1 MKNNNLFS
9 QYQFGFI
16 SGRSTVLQLLHVMN
30 IWIEVLDQGGTLDAI
45 YCDFMKA
52 FDKVPH
58 RRLVYKA
65 EKYGIKGNVI
75 GWIDSFLSERTQC
88 VNINNHKSS
97 FAPVTSGIPQGSV
110 LGPILFVLYI
120 NALPEVINGG
130 SLAFL
135 FADDTKMFRDIKTPN
150 DLQIQQNDIEKA
162 VNWSN
167 IWLLKFH
174 PDKCVHL
181 GIGSHRDSIK
191 EYQPNLNGR
200 PLKRKIC
207 EKDVE
212 KKYEN
217 DLCQHTYHYE
227 MDGHI
232 LKRSKVEKDI
242 GVNID
247 NDLNFKTHINSI
259 VKKANRVMGIT
270 RRTFTNLNSEVFLPI
285 FKSLVRPHLE
295 YAAPVWSPHLDDL
308 KKKVED
314 VQRRATKK
322 LPGMKDEN
330 GEDLSY
336 PARLRKLKLPTLAY
350 RRVRGDMIQTFKLLM
365 PIEEGGYDRSLPKLL
380 KLKSDLG
387 IREVGGQ
394 NDKQLYKGNV
404 SQNLGK
410 YSFNFR
416 VSKLWNSLPQH
427 IIDAPTVK
435 AFEIALDNHWEN
447 QPLMFDDYES
457 DIVVKR
463 R

>member
-16 SGRSTVLQLLHVMN
+16 SGRSTVLQLLHVLN

-58 RRLVYKA
+58 RRLVYKV
-65 EKYGIKGNVI
+65 EKYGIQGNVI
-75 GWIDSFLSERTQC
+75 GWINSFLNERTQC
-88 VNINNHKSS
+88 VNLNNHKSS

-110 LGPILFVLYI
+110 LGPILFVIYI
-120 NALPEVINGG
+120 NDLPEVINGG

-135 FADDTKMFRDIKTPN
+135 FADDTKMFRDIKTPT

-191 EYQPNLNGR
+191 EHQPNLNGH

-232 LKRSKVEKDI
+232 LKRSKAEKDI

-247 NDLNFKTHINSI
+247 NELNFKTHINSI

-270 RRTFTNLNSEVFLPI
+270 RRTFTNLDSEVFLPI

-322 LPGMKDEN
+322 LPGMKD
-330 GEDLSY
+330 LSY
-336 PARLRKLKLPTLAY
+336 PDRLRKLKLPTLAY

-394 NDKQLYKGNV
+394 NDKQLYKGYINH
-404 SQNLGK
+404 NLGK

-447 QPLMFDDYES
+447 QPLMFDDYQSE
-457 DIVVKR
+457 IVIKR

>member
-1 MKNNNLFS
+1 
-9 QYQFGFI
+9 
-16 SGRSTVLQLLHVMN
+16 
-30 IWIEVLDQGGTLDAI
+30 
-45 YCDFMKA
+45 
-52 FDKVPH
+52 
-58 RRLVYKA
+58 
-65 EKYGIKGNVI
+65 
-75 GWIDSFLSERTQC
+75 
-88 VNINNHKSS
+88 
-97 FAPVTSGIPQGSV
+97 
-110 LGPILFVLYI
+110 
-120 NALPEVINGG
+120 
-130 SLAFL
+130 
-135 FADDTKMFRDIKTPN
+135 
-150 DLQIQQNDIEKA
+150 
-162 VNWSN
+162 
-167 IWLLKFH
+167 
-174 PDKCVHL
+174 
-181 GIGSHRDSIK
+181 
-191 EYQPNLNGR
+191 
-200 PLKRKIC
+200 
-207 EKDVE
+207 
-212 KKYEN
+212 
-217 DLCQHTYHYE
+217 
-227 MDGHI
+227 
-232 LKRSKVEKDI
+232 
-242 GVNID
+242 
-247 NDLNFKTHINSI
+247 
-259 VKKANRVMGIT
+259 MGIT

-416 VSKLWNSLPQH
+416 VAKLWNSLPQH